1 MMPKGVEHFIVGG
14 GGASNVVVRIPMMPK
29 GVEHKFSWMDI
40 IKFSQVRIPMMPKG
54 VEHALF
60 FCDHNP
66 GTGENSDDAERR

>member
-1 MMPKGVEHFIVGG
+1 
-14 GGASNVVVRIPMMPK
+14 MMPK